1 MKKTADVS
9 SPKGHTVGQNGKE
22 YFSMKKAKKEM
33 EVKAQEAVRKAAEA
47 VKAANEA
54 LNEANAALQDMQAIS
69 DDELDRVSG
78 GDSAWDNLPNPKEYP
93 YPVDPKPNP

>member
-1 MKKTADVS
+1 MSKS
-9 SPKGHTVGQNGKE
+9 
-22 YFSMKKAKKEM
+22 KKEM
-33 EVKAQEAVRKAAEA
+33 ENKAQEAVRKATEA

-54 LNEANAALQDMQAIS
+54 LVEANNALKVMQELS

-93 YPVDPKPNP
+93 YPVNPDPAPNP

>member
-1 MKKTADVS
+1 MKKT
-9 SPKGHTVGQNGKE
+9 
-22 YFSMKKAKKEM
+22 KKEL
-33 EVKAQEAVRKAAEA
+33 ESKAQEAVRKAREA

-54 LNEANAALQDMQAIS
+54 LNEANHALQNMQELS

-93 YPVDPKPNP
+93 YPVNPDPAPNP